1 MKTLI
6 LLKKWEGGV
15 GRVVVEVKEEL
26 ERRGHYVKTI
36 SREEDMKIYSL
47 KNSIFPLRK
56 RVKQLMKKE
65 NYYIIYTQDW
75 SMALPLIMPYK
86 IHKKK
91 HYCCFHGIEPKKN
104 RIFQKIVGKK
114 MKQYLIAV
122 SSKNHKTFKKSHYVP
137 NGVNINTF
145 KPLEKE
151 RKYLG
156 WINKDSETISK
167 EQIKK
172 LGGSLY
178 VTTVVHEETAEGAA
192 IKNVIENHVRPD
204 YVIIGEPSN
213 LDICIGHRGRA
224 VIEVNTEGRSSHASM
239 PELGKNAA
247 YELIDVINK
256 LKELELD
263 QDDFLGKETMA
274 LVHISCEPGS
284 GPVVPDKA
292 KAVLDFRIIQE
303 TTEKTLLNKI
313 DKVMNELNVE
323 GEAEIVTEELES
335 YNGEKIEA
343 KYFFPAWK
351 TKNDE
356 FISSVKKALKF
367 VDDTEIRSWTFS
379 TDGVYTAGKAK
390 IPTIGFGPGNE
401 ELAHQP
407 NEHTETNEIEIAVQG
422 YKSILKELM
431 R

>member
-1 MKTLI
+1 MKIIGLKIIVLGDNNMSEDVEDFLKELI
-6 LLKKWEGGV
+6 KAKSLSGEEDEVAGLIKNEMKDLGYDEVFEDEYGNIV
-15 GRVVVEVKEEL
+15 GRIGDGKPEVMFE
-26 ERRGHYVKTI
+26 GHMDTVGEGSSEWDHEPFSGI
-36 SREEDMKIYSL
+36 EEDG
-47 KNSIFPLRK
+47 
-56 RVKQLMKKE
+56 
-65 NYYIIYTQDW
+65 
-75 SMALPLIMPYK
+75 K
-86 IHKKK
+86 IH
-91 HYCCFHGIEPKKN
+91 G
-104 RIFQKIVGKK
+104 RGSVD
-114 MKQYLIAV
+114 MKGSIA
-122 SSKNHKTFKKSHYVP
+122 SMIYAGF
-137 NGVNINTF
+137 
-145 KPLEKE
+145 EA
-151 RKYLG
+151 
-156 WINKDSETISK
+156 K

-263 QDDFLGKETMA
+263 QDDFLGKESMA

-323 GEAEIVTEELES
+323 GKSEIVTGELES